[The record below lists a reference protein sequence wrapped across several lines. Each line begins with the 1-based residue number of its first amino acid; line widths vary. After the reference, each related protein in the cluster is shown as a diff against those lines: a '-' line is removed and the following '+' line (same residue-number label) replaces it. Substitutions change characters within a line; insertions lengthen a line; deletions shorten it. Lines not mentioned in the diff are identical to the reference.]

1 MPGHIPHI
9 SCEEERLRTMS
20 TPEERELPELL
31 ARVSFEVMGRLAKLS
46 AEEDM
51 SLTLLPMLAILRD
64 RRLRMAEL
72 AAALGTDR
80 SSTSGLIARAERR
93 GLVEREPAANDKR
106 GFTVALSQRGHT
118 FAAEVEERTFAA
130 LAPLLNN
137 VPAADRDRLSVL
149 LGSVVEA

>member
-1 MPGHIPHI
+1 
-9 SCEEERLRTMS
+9 MS

-31 ARVSFEVMGRLAKLS
+31 ARLSFEVIGRLTRLS

-51 SLTLLPMLAILRD
+51 SLTQLRMLAILRD

-93 GLVEREPAANDKR
+93 GLVVREPAAGDGR
-106 GFTVALSQRGHT
+106 GFTVALSSQGHT
-118 FAAEVEERTFAA
+118 FATEVEERTFAA
-130 LAPLLNN
+130 LGPLLHD
-137 VPAADRDRLSVL
+137 VPAADRERLAVL
-149 LGSVVEA
+149 LGRIVGT

>member
-1 MPGHIPHI
+1 
-9 SCEEERLRTMS
+9 MS

-51 SLTLLPMLAILRD
+51 SLTLLRMLAILRD

-93 GLVEREPAANDKR
+93 GLVEREPRCQRQARFHSRPLAARAHLRR
-106 GFTVALSQRGHT
+106 GSRGT
-118 FAAEVEERTFAA
+118 DFRSACTATQ
-130 LAPLLNN
+130 
-137 VPAADRDRLSVL
+137 
-149 LGSVVEA
+149 